1 MKKYLLLLSTLA
13 IFIAPIS
20 ANAGEYGL
28 GVTIASNSLDTAGKE
43 DIDNNGT
50 TDATKN
56 VSDDIFTGSVFA
68 EYTAIDGDYGIT
80 FGVDFIP
87 FDADIDRRSI
97 SQSALGDK
105 DSGAASSGT
114 NSVSASVE
122 DHITFYVQPG
132 VMMTENSMLYLT
144 YGLISADINGQSTS
158 LTHTDINESK
168 TLDGTKIGIGMKYS
182 DSNSGLFFKIDAS
195 ETEYDSVSFTTDND
209 TKATADLDNTAIA
222 ISIGKTY

>member
-13 IFIAPIS
+13 ILIAPVS

-43 DIDNNGT
+43 DVDSNGT
-50 TDATKN
+50 IDATKN

-68 EYTAIDGDYGIT
+68 EYTAIEGNYGIT
-80 FGVDFIP
+80 FGVDYIP
-87 FDADIDRRSI
+87 FDADVDRRSI
-97 SQSALGDK
+97 SQSSLKDK

-114 NSVSASVE
+114 NSVSASIE
-122 DHITFYVQPG
+122 DHLTFYVQPG
-132 VMMTENSMLYLT
+132 VMMTDNSMLYLT
-144 YGLISADINGQSTS
+144 YGYVSADINGKSTS
-158 LTHTDINESK
+158 LSHTDIDQSK
-168 TLDGTKIGIGMKYS
+168 SLDGTKIGVGMKYS

-195 ETEYDSVSFTTDND
+195 ETEYDTVSFTTDNN

-222 ISIGKTY
+222 ISIGKIY

>member
-1 MKKYLLLLSTLA
+1 MKKYLLLLSTLV
-13 IFIAPIS
+13 IFITPLS

-28 GVTIASNSLDTAGKE
+28 GVSIASNSLDTAGKE
-43 DIDNNGT
+43 DIDSNGT

-68 EYTAIDGDYGIT
+68 EYTAIEGDYGIT
-80 FGVDFIP
+80 FGVDLIP

-97 SQSALGDK
+97 SQSSLKDK

-132 VMMTENSMLYLT
+132 LMMTENSMLYLT
-144 YGLISADINGQSTS
+144 YGLISADINGKSTS
-158 LTHTDINESK
+158 ISHTDIDQSK
-168 TLDGTKIGIGMKYS
+168 TLDGTKIGIGMKYT

-195 ETEYDSVSFTTDND
+195 ETEYDTVSFTTDNN

-222 ISIGKTY
+222 ISIGKIY

>member
-20 ANAGEYGL
+20 ANAGEMGL

-43 DIDNNGT
+43 DVDSDGT
-50 TDATKN
+50 IDATKN

-68 EYTAIDGDYGIT
+68 EYTAIEGDYGII
-80 FGVDFIP
+80 FGVDYIP

-97 SQSALGDK
+97 TQSSLKGT
-105 DSGAASSGT
+105 GTTASTGT

-122 DHITFYVQPG
+122 DHFTLYVQPG
-132 VMMTENSMLYLT
+132 LMMTENSMLYLT
-144 YGLISADINGQSTS
+144 YGLISADLNGVSKS
-158 LTHTDINESK
+158 LSHNDINESQ

-182 DSNSGLFFKIDAS
+182 DSNSGLFFKLDAS
-195 ETEYDSVSFTTDND
+195 ETEYDTVSFTTDNN
-209 TKATADLDNTAIA
+209 TKATAELDNTAIA

>member
-13 IFIAPIS
+13 ILIAPVS

-43 DIDNNGT
+43 DVDSNGT
-50 TDATKN
+50 IDATKN

-68 EYTAIDGDYGIT
+68 EYTAIEGNYGIT
-80 FGVDFIP
+80 FGVDYIP
-87 FDADIDRRSI
+87 FDADVDRRSI
-97 SQSALGDK
+97 SQSSLKDK

-114 NSVSASVE
+114 NSVSASIE
-122 DHITFYVQPG
+122 DHLTFYVQPG
-132 VMMTENSMLYLT
+132 VMMTDNSMLYLT
-144 YGLISADINGQSTS
+144 YGYVSADINGKSTS
-158 LTHTDINESK
+158 LSHTDIDQSK
-168 TLDGTKIGIGMKYS
+168 SLDGTKIGVGMKYS

-195 ETEYDSVSFTTDND
+195 ETEYDTVSFTTDND

>member
-13 IFIAPIS
+13 ILIAPVS

-43 DIDNNGT
+43 DVDSNGT
-50 TDATKN
+50 IDATKN

-68 EYTAIDGDYGIT
+68 EYTAIEGNYGIT
-80 FGVDFIP
+80 FGVDYIP
-87 FDADIDRRSI
+87 FDADVDRRSI
-97 SQSALGDK
+97 SQSSLKDK

-114 NSVSASVE
+114 NSVSASIE
-122 DHITFYVQPG
+122 DHLTFYVQPG
-132 VMMTENSMLYLT
+132 VMMTDNSMLYLT
-144 YGLISADINGQSTS
+144 YGYVSADINGKSTS
-158 LTHTDINESK
+158 LSHTDIDQSK
-168 TLDGTKIGIGMKYS
+168 SLDGTKIGVGMKYS

-195 ETEYDSVSFTTDND
+195 ETEYDTVSFTTDNN

>member
-13 IFIAPIS
+13 ILIAPVS

-43 DIDNNGT
+43 DLNSNGT
-50 TDATKN
+50 IDATKN

-68 EYTAIDGDYGIT
+68 EYTAIEGNYGIT
-80 FGVDFIP
+80 FGVDYIP
-87 FDADIDRRSI
+87 FDADVDRRSI
-97 SQSALGDK
+97 SQSSLKDK

-114 NSVSASVE
+114 NSVSASIE
-122 DHITFYVQPG
+122 DHLTFYVQPG
-132 VMMTENSMLYLT
+132 VMMTDNSMLYLT
-144 YGLISADINGQSTS
+144 YGYVSADINGKSTS
-158 LTHTDINESK
+158 LSHTDIDQSK
-168 TLDGTKIGIGMKYS
+168 SLDGTKIGVGMKYS

-195 ETEYDSVSFTTDND
+195 ETEYDTVSFTTDNN

-222 ISIGKTY
+222 ISIGKIY

>member
-13 IFIAPIS
+13 IFIAPVTAS
-20 ANAGEYGL
+20 AGEYGL
-28 GVTIASNSLDTAGKE
+28 GVSIASNSLDTAGKE
-43 DIDNNGT
+43 DVGSDGT

-68 EYTAIDGDYGIT
+68 EYTHIEGSYGIT
-80 FGVDFIP
+80 FGVDLIP

-97 SQSALGDK
+97 TQSSLKGK
-105 DSGAASSGT
+105 DDGAASSGT
-114 NSVSASVE
+114 NSVSASIE

-132 VMMTENSMLYLT
+132 IMMSDNSMLYLS
-144 YGLISADINGQSTS
+144 YGLISADINGKSTS
-158 LTHTDINESK
+158 ISHTNVDESK
-168 TLDGTKIGIGMKYS
+168 TLDGTKIGIGMKYT

-195 ETEYDSVSFTTDND
+195 ETEYDTVSFTTDND